1 MNAQPINYK
10 VNGYSRNLPRA
21 PEFFAF
27 LNRYKKARYGNWSVS
42 HVGQQTGVRIYERDV
57 YYDGAQIGKITARQ
71 GKWIAYEGLVPR
83 AKEPTPPNSSKRSKK
98 DSALSFADPS
108 REPINLIYILGQKDK
123 SEHRRDGWKTI
134 PFP

>member
-1 MNAQPINYK
+1 MNSQPTNHN
-10 VNGYSRNLPRA
+10 VNGYSSNLPLA
-21 PEFFAF
+21 PEFLAF

-71 GKWIAYEGLVPR
+71 GKWIAYEGLVPCV
-83 AKEPTPPNSSKRSKK
+83 KEPTLPNSSKKRV
-98 DSALSFADPS
+98 LSFADPS
-108 REPINLIYILGQKDK
+108 REPINLTCILGQKDK
-123 SEHRRDGWKTI
+123 SEYRSDGWKTI